1 MKNYKL
7 DEMIRG
13 WFVGNF
19 DPSVFKTND
28 VEVGVK
34 EYKKGDTEEK
44 HHHKIA
50 TEITV
55 IISGKVRM
63 NDKIYS
69 KGDIVMIYPGE
80 ATDFEALEDT
90 TNVVVK
96 LPGVNNDKYLGE
108 CQLVIPMTGLG
119 SRFAKAGFD
128 KPKPFIDVLDKPM
141 IVRVLENLK
150 YKDARYILIA
160 RKEHLTKEK
169 KLVDEIKN
177 NFNVEFIP
185 IDKLTEGTAC
195 TVLYARKYINN
206 DMPLMIANSD
216 QIVDI
221 NIADFIN
228 DSFKRGLDGSILT
241 FIDKEKNP
249 KWSFAKLNNDLVVEV
264 KEKEAITE
272 FATVGIYFFNKGKI
286 FVESA
291 IDMIIENDRVNN
303 EFYTCP
309 VYNYAIKSGA
319 KIGIYN
325 IDFSKMHGIGTPEDL
340 EIFKAI
346 NKL

>member
-1 MKNYKL
+1 
-7 DEMIRG
+7 
-13 WFVGNF
+13 
-19 DPSVFKTND
+19 
-28 VEVGVK
+28 
-34 EYKKGDTEEK
+34 
-44 HHHKIA
+44 
-50 TEITV
+50 
-55 IISGKVRM
+55 M
-63 NDKIYS
+63 NI
-69 KGDIVMIYPGE
+69 
-80 ATDFEALEDT
+80 
-90 TNVVVK
+90 
-96 LPGVNNDKYLGE
+96 
-108 CQLVIPMTGLG
+108 VIPIAGLG

-128 KPKPFIDVLDKPM
+128 KPKPFIDVLGKPM

-150 YKDARYILIA
+150 YKDAKYILIA
-160 RKEHLTKEK
+160 RKEHLIKEK

-177 NFNVEFIP
+177 NFNVEFIA

-206 DMPLMIANSD
+206 NTPLMIANSD

-228 DSFKRGLDGSILT
+228 DSLNRSLDGSILT
-241 FIDKEKNP
+241 FIDKEANP
-249 KWSFAKLNNDLVVEV
+249 KWSFAKLNNNLVVEV
-264 KEKEAITE
+264 KEKEAISE

-309 VYNYAIKSGA
+309 VYNYAIKNGV

>member
-1 MKNYKL
+1 
-7 DEMIRG
+7 
-13 WFVGNF
+13 
-19 DPSVFKTND
+19 
-28 VEVGVK
+28 
-34 EYKKGDTEEK
+34 
-44 HHHKIA
+44 
-50 TEITV
+50 
-55 IISGKVRM
+55 M
-63 NDKIYS
+63 NI
-69 KGDIVMIYPGE
+69 
-80 ATDFEALEDT
+80 
-90 TNVVVK
+90 
-96 LPGVNNDKYLGE
+96 
-108 CQLVIPMTGLG
+108 VIPMAGLG
-119 SRFAKAGFD
+119 SRFVKAGFD

-141 IVRVLENLK
+141 IARVLENLK
-150 YKDARYILIA
+150 YKGARYILIA

-177 NFNVEFIP
+177 NFNVEFIA

-206 DMPLMIANSD
+206 DTPLMIANSD

-221 NIADFIN
+221 DIADFIN

-264 KEKEAITE
+264 KEKEAISE

-309 VYNYAIKSGA
+309 VYNYAIKNGA
-319 KIGIYN
+319 KIGMYN

>member
-1 MKNYKL
+1 
-7 DEMIRG
+7 
-13 WFVGNF
+13 
-19 DPSVFKTND
+19 
-28 VEVGVK
+28 
-34 EYKKGDTEEK
+34 
-44 HHHKIA
+44 
-50 TEITV
+50 
-55 IISGKVRM
+55 M
-63 NDKIYS
+63 NI
-69 KGDIVMIYPGE
+69 
-80 ATDFEALEDT
+80 
-90 TNVVVK
+90 
-96 LPGVNNDKYLGE
+96 
-108 CQLVIPMTGLG
+108 VIPMTGLG

-325 IDFSKMHGIGTPEDL
+325 IDFSKMHDIGTPEDL

>member
-1 MKNYKL
+1 
-7 DEMIRG
+7 
-13 WFVGNF
+13 
-19 DPSVFKTND
+19 
-28 VEVGVK
+28 
-34 EYKKGDTEEK
+34 
-44 HHHKIA
+44 
-50 TEITV
+50 
-55 IISGKVRM
+55 M
-63 NDKIYS
+63 NI
-69 KGDIVMIYPGE
+69 
-80 ATDFEALEDT
+80 
-90 TNVVVK
+90 
-96 LPGVNNDKYLGE
+96 
-108 CQLVIPMTGLG
+108 VIPMAGLG

-160 RKEHLTKEK
+160 RKEHLTEEK

-206 DMPLMIANSD
+206 YMPLMIANSD

-264 KEKEAITE
+264 KEKEAISE

-340 EIFKAI
+340 EKYINHLYCKIDKA
-346 NKL
+346 